1 MPKKVI
7 RMEDGREVTIH
18 VSWAVIFTVL
28 AVIVLLLVVNS
39 SYYTVEA
46 NEEGVVLRF
55 GKFLERVPPGL
66 HFKLPLGIDRVEKV
80 KTAFTFKEE
89 FGFRTLR
96 AGRRT
101 RYAPTNRDMLKE
113 ALMVTGDLN
122 MAQVEWIVQYR
133 IQDPYKYLFQM
144 RDPEG
149 TLRDLS
155 ESIMREVVG
164 DMTVTEVLTEK
175 RAEIN
180 SLVKK
185 GLQEAMD
192 SYDSGIRIT
201 QVILQDVN
209 PPGPVKDAFD
219 DVNKAQQEREK
230 TINEARQ
237 AYNKAV
243 PLAKG
248 DALKMIQEAQG
259 YAIDRVNRALGDVAR
274 FSALLEEYRKAPEVT
289 GYRLYMETMEKV
301 LAGLGKKVVLDEE
314 AGKVLPLLNVGREGG
329 GK

>member
-7 RMEDGREVTIH
+7 RMEDGREVTIS
-18 VSWAVIFTVL
+18 VSWPVIFTVL
-28 AVIVLLLVVNS
+28 GLVVLLLVANS

-66 HFKLPLGIDRVEKV
+66 HFKLPLGIDQVKKV

-89 FGFRTLR
+89 FGFRTLK

-101 RYAPTNRDMLKE
+101 EYAPIGSDMLKE

-133 IQDPYKYLFQM
+133 IENPYKYLFRM

-149 TLRDLS
+149 TLRDVS

-175 RAEIN
+175 RSEIN
-180 SLVKK
+180 TLVKK
-185 GLQEAMD
+185 GLQEALD
-192 SYDSGIRIT
+192 SYDAGIRIT

-209 PPGPVKDAFD
+209 PPGPVKEAFD

-274 FSALLEEYRKAPEVT
+274 FSALLAEYKKAPEVT

-301 LAGLGKKVVLDEE
+301 LAGLQKRVILDED
-314 AGKVLPLLNVGREGG
+314 AGKVLPLLDLGKEGG
-329 GK
+329 RK

>member
-18 VSWAVIFTVL
+18 VSWGVIFTVL

-101 RYAPTNRDMLKE
+101 QYAPIGRDMLKE

-133 IQDPYKYLFQM
+133 IRDPYKYLFQM

-274 FSALLEEYRKAPEVT
+274 FSALLAEYRKAPEVT
-289 GYRLYMETMEKV
+289 GYRLYMETMERV

>member
-1 MPKKVI
+1 MPRKI
-7 RMEDGREVTIH
+7 ITLEDGRKVTLS
-18 VSWAVIFTVL
+18 VSWTVIFTVL
-28 AVIVLLLVVNS
+28 GVIALLLVVDS
-39 SYYTVEA
+39 CYYTVEA

-55 GKFLERVPPGL
+55 GKYVERVPPGL
-66 HFKLPLGIDRVEKV
+66 HFKLPLGIDRVRKV

-89 FGFRTLR
+89 FGFRTR
-96 AGRRT
+96 KAGRRT
-101 RYAPTNRDMLKE
+101 EYEPIGEEMLKE

-133 IQDPYKYLFQM
+133 IEDPFKYLFRM
-144 RDPEG
+144 RGPEG
-149 TLRDLS
+149 TLRDVS

-180 SLVKK
+180 ALVKK
-185 GLQEAMD
+185 GLQEALNT
-192 SYDSGIRIT
+192 YDAGIRIT

-209 PPGPVKDAFD
+209 PPGPVKPAFD

-237 AYNKAV
+237 AYNRAV

-274 FSALLEEYRKAPEVT
+274 FNSLLAEYKKAPDVT
-289 GYRLYMETMEKV
+289 AYRIYMEAMEKV
-301 LAGLGKKVVLDEE
+301 LAGLEKRVILDED
-314 AGKVLPLLNVGREGG
+314 AGNVLPLLNLG
-329 GK
+329 GKGGRK